1 MTAPLLELRD
11 IRKSFG
17 GVTALD
23 GVSFQV
29 LPGEVHALVGE
40 NGAGKSTL
48 MNIAS
53 GVLQPDSGRI
63 LWDGQPISHLDPR
76 KAQQLGIAFVH
87 QELALVPQLS
97 VAENIFL
104 GRHPVAPRP
113 WVRWTR
119 IHHGARDLLAQLGRP
134 IDPSSPVA
142 RLSVG
147 EQQLVEIARAL
158 AFQARLVIMDEP
170 TAALSEHEVA
180 RLFEVI
186 ARLKQRGVSV
196 VYITHRLKEIYQT
209 ADRLTVLRDGRHVV
223 TASVCDIPHPAL
235 IRHMVGRA
243 AHDQFPPPAPPPSP
257 TTALRV
263 ENFSARGRFHD
274 VSFSVRRGEILG
286 LAGLVGAGRTDLL
299 EALFGAAPADT
310 GRLWIHERPAQI
322 RSPLD
327 AIRLGMALIPDD
339 RKAKGLI
346 LGAPL
351 TWNVVLP
358 SRRRFLIR
366 AAEERSQTESI
377 ARDLRIRTAGFH
389 QAVSSLSGGNQ
400 QKVVLAR
407 WLLAQASVFLM
418 DEPTRGIDVG
428 AKAEVYE
435 LIRRLASAGAAIV
448 LVSSELEEILGLAH
462 RILVMHRGRI
472 AGELARDQAT
482 EDSVM
487 RLATGGAA

>member
-1 MTAPLLELRD
+1 
-11 IRKSFG
+11 
-17 GVTALD
+17 
-23 GVSFQV
+23 
-29 LPGEVHALVGE
+29 
-40 NGAGKSTL
+40 
-48 MNIAS
+48 
-53 GVLQPDSGRI
+53 
-63 LWDGQPISHLDPR
+63 
-76 KAQQLGIAFVH
+76 
-87 QELALVPQLS
+87 
-97 VAENIFL
+97 
-104 GRHPVAPRP
+104 
-113 WVRWTR
+113 
-119 IHHGARDLLAQLGRP
+119 
-134 IDPSSPVA
+134 
-142 RLSVG
+142 
-147 EQQLVEIARAL
+147 
-158 AFQARLVIMDEP
+158 
-170 TAALSEHEVA
+170 
-180 RLFEVI
+180 
-186 ARLKQRGVSV
+186 
-196 VYITHRLKEIYQT
+196 
-209 ADRLTVLRDGRHVV
+209 
-223 TASVCDIPHPAL
+223 
-235 IRHMVGRA
+235 MVGRA

-310 GRLWIHERPAQI
+310 GRLWIHERPARI